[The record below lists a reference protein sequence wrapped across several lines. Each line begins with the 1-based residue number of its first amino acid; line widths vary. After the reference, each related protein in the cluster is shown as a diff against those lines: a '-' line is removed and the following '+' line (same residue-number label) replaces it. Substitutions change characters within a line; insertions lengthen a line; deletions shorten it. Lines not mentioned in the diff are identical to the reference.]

1 MADISEFRDQ
11 CQQMIGQLQVQIEN
25 LGVDISQSREQNS
38 RSDLSLISPLGL
50 PRPVIYEEQRAES
63 TRASDTDFKRSR
75 PRYGGDEELS
85 SNQSREGL
93 YYISR
98 QTNEVPSD
106 GFVDQ
111 SNCEV
116 TPQIRN
122 TSSVGTSVPSRVP
135 LSVTTKSVP
144 SSMAGT
150 NLVQTNVQPPAPR
163 HVSFNH
169 PKPRI
174 LRREREPDKF
184 DGKSV
189 DWQDYIVHFEQTAQ
203 WNDWDDE
210 SKAQQLCMCLR
221 GTAQK
226 LLGDAK
232 SNVLADYTSLKDMLS
247 KRFAPKERITAY
259 RCEFNS
265 RIRRKSESIQDY
277 GYALRR
283 LVRLA
288 YPDLEKT
295 EDLAIDQ
302 FIRGLG
308 NFDVQ
313 KRVQFSHPTTLE
325 SAIALAIEYEAF
337 VGSMST
343 EVRKPK
349 EQTEEHAAAIQ
360 SVKRSDKNDKGN
372 TENVK
377 AQVRNPGCG
386 TERRPSIKVNPIKQ
400 NGLFASVKVG
410 LNKGSFLLD
419 TGAVVSCV
427 SKAKLDEFNI
437 DELKVQDILTSL
449 TTAGGQEL
457 KVHGQ
462 VTLEFFIQGIP
473 FTHDFVIAELDDLEG
488 ILGIDF
494 LEANEAQINI
504 SKSLLIMPDDSTIK
518 LHKQQNK
525 HCALIRLSDR
535 LVLPANTESVFQI
548 KVPKNIKEEDMLVEP
563 NARLVRN
570 GILIST
576 ALVNTTKRKVAISAI
591 NCRDRDVTLKR
602 NKVVGSIQTVKTIS
616 DSVSV
621 NNLDNL
627 SELPEHLTDTGN
639 TKPVKIPPRRVPIK
653 QREIIEQ
660 ELEKMLQNDVIEPSC
675 SPWSAP
681 VTLCLKKDSTWRF
694 CIDYRVLNLHT
705 LKDSYPLPR
714 IDSSLDSLGN
724 NKWFSTIDLASGY
737 WQVLVDEKDRPKTAF
752 SCHKGLFQFKV
763 MPFGL
768 CNAPS
773 CFERLMDIVLKGYQ
787 WERCMCYLDDVIIFG
802 PTFEKALE
810 NLDLVFDRFRKASL
824 KLKPK
829 KCFLFQHQVL
839 YLGHLVSDK
848 GIACDPAKI
857 ESVSD
862 WPVPKNVNEVRSFLG
877 LAGYYRRFIPSF
889 SEIAS
894 PMTNLTKK
902 GLKFL
907 WDQDCQNAFEVLKE
921 KLISAPILS
930 YPIGDGEFILD
941 TDASG
946 HAIGAVLS
954 QVQDGEEK
962 VIAYASRMLSDTQQ
976 KYCTTYRELL
986 AVITFVK
993 YFRHYLLGQQF
1004 RIRTDHASLI
1014 WLKNFKHPEGMVA
1027 RWISVLDTYDYEI
1040 EYRKGTQHTNADV
1053 LSRKPYRLCK
1063 RSDCPACD
1071 KNQVGQSCDNPD
1083 KCLLAPIRPGN
1094 SDLDETIPYVE
1105 DDSDNEGEPDLPQIS
1120 NWLRVWTSEEKV
1132 SWQDNDPD
1140 ISKIVNMLG
1149 EFDEKPGKE
1158 VVSGCS
1164 YGIRNLWSVWE
1175 SLLIEN
1181 GLLYYRIE
1189 TDNEENLVLVAPTE
1203 IRNQIMKEFHNSVIS
1218 GHLGRDRTI
1227 RAIKNRFY
1235 WPGMTSDISSW
1246 VRECIVCAKAKP
1258 GPGIGRFPLQ
1268 QSLVGCPFDRIGVD
1282 IVGPCPI
1289 TENENEYLIVVQDY
1303 FTKWTEAFAVK
1314 NHNALTVADKLVS
1327 EIFCR
1332 NNWDDLL
1339 PYLLM
1344 AYRATENDS
1353 TGVSPHKM
1361 LTGREMVYPL
1371 DIMAGNP
1378 STVHTPCPVEYVQWL
1393 NYSFRKTFNFA
1404 REKLSKAATRQ
1415 KKSYDRGLKPRQ
1427 YEENDF
1433 VFRWYPPTAGIKLG
1447 LGWRG
1452 PYKVKA
1458 KLSDVTYRIQETP
1471 TAKDI
1476 VVHVDHLKP
1485 HFGNVPVTW
1494 LPPEI
1499 EDEIQSDESDI
1510 EPPLL
1515 DFHLSFDETHE
1526 TENDIPLIIDV
1537 NPCTPSPQRTRCGR
1551 TVKKPTNM
1559 AEERPVFKK
1568 GYICPVA
1575 TCGQGPFS
1583 VFRQYQRHWHRKH
1596 VREVKEFSCIGCN
1609 DSFPRRHHVKE
1620 HLISFHHFTPRHAI
1634 LIMPSLQSTITVNLK
1649 YVKPGKCLP
1658 PLWEDSTNIEVAMI
1672 QEEEEVYE
1680 DAQEYVQPQ
1689 EYVEYGEGVPRD
1701 MEYELVEESGGCL
1714 VLLPYLLSEASENKD
1729 EAPTFHQPSEK
1740 SKAHCSTTA
1749 QVYSAIAIPTASA
1762 DELVSIENEE
1772 QA

>member
-232 SNVLADYTSLKDMLS
+232 SNIW
-247 KRFAPKERITAY
+247 R
-259 RCEFNS
+259 
-265 RIRRKSESIQDY
+265 
-277 GYALRR
+277 
-283 LVRLA
+283 
-288 YPDLEKT
+288 KT

-377 AQVRNPGCG
+377 AQFKQGKPEFRVRNPGCG

-427 SKAKLDEFNI
+427 SKAKLGEFNI
-437 DELKVQDILTSL
+437 DELKGQDILTPL

-488 ILGIDF
+488 ILGIDL
-494 LEANEAQINI
+494 LEANEAQINY

-535 LVLPANTESVFQI
+535 HVLPPNTESVFQI

-576 ALVNTTKRKVAISAI
+576 ALVNTNKRKVAISAI

-627 SELPEHLTDTGN
+627 SELPEHLTGLIDRVSSKMTESQKQDLSKLVIKYQDIFLGPDGKLGKTDIVRHTIDTGN

-660 ELEKMLQNDVIEPSC
+660 ELEKILQNDVIEPSC

-681 VTLCLKKDSTWRF
+681 VTLCLKKD
-694 CIDYRVLNLHT
+694 
-705 LKDSYPLPR
+705 
-714 IDSSLDSLGN
+714 
-724 NKWFSTIDLASGY
+724 
-737 WQVLVDEKDRPKTAF
+737 
-752 SCHKGLFQFKV
+752 
-763 MPFGL
+763 
-768 CNAPS
+768 
-773 CFERLMDIVLKGYQ
+773 
-787 WERCMCYLDDVIIFG
+787 
-802 PTFEKALE
+802 
-810 NLDLVFDRFRKASL
+810 
-824 KLKPK
+824 
-829 KCFLFQHQVL
+829 
-839 YLGHLVSDK
+839 
-848 GIACDPAKI
+848 
-857 ESVSD
+857 
-862 WPVPKNVNEVRSFLG
+862 
-877 LAGYYRRFIPSF
+877 
-889 SEIAS
+889 
-894 PMTNLTKK
+894 
-902 GLKFL
+902 
-907 WDQDCQNAFEVLKE
+907 
-921 KLISAPILS
+921 
-930 YPIGDGEFILD
+930 
-941 TDASG
+941 
-946 HAIGAVLS
+946 
-954 QVQDGEEK
+954 
-962 VIAYASRMLSDTQQ
+962 
-976 KYCTTYRELL
+976 
-986 AVITFVK
+986 
-993 YFRHYLLGQQF
+993 
-1004 RIRTDHASLI
+1004 
-1014 WLKNFKHPEGMVA
+1014 
-1027 RWISVLDTYDYEI
+1027 
-1040 EYRKGTQHTNADV
+1040 
-1053 LSRKPYRLCK
+1053 
-1063 RSDCPACD
+1063 
-1071 KNQVGQSCDNPD
+1071 
-1083 KCLLAPIRPGN
+1083 
-1094 SDLDETIPYVE
+1094 
-1105 DDSDNEGEPDLPQIS
+1105 
-1120 NWLRVWTSEEKV
+1120 
-1132 SWQDNDPD
+1132 
-1140 ISKIVNMLG
+1140 
-1149 EFDEKPGKE
+1149 
-1158 VVSGCS
+1158 
-1164 YGIRNLWSVWE
+1164 
-1175 SLLIEN
+1175 
-1181 GLLYYRIE
+1181 
-1189 TDNEENLVLVAPTE
+1189 
-1203 IRNQIMKEFHNSVIS
+1203 
-1218 GHLGRDRTI
+1218 
-1227 RAIKNRFY
+1227 
-1235 WPGMTSDISSW
+1235 
-1246 VRECIVCAKAKP
+1246 
-1258 GPGIGRFPLQ
+1258 
-1268 QSLVGCPFDRIGVD
+1268 
-1282 IVGPCPI
+1282 
-1289 TENENEYLIVVQDY
+1289 
-1303 FTKWTEAFAVK
+1303 
-1314 NHNALTVADKLVS
+1314 
-1327 EIFCR
+1327 
-1332 NNWDDLL
+1332 
-1339 PYLLM
+1339 
-1344 AYRATENDS
+1344 
-1353 TGVSPHKM
+1353 
-1361 LTGREMVYPL
+1361 
-1371 DIMAGNP
+1371 
-1378 STVHTPCPVEYVQWL
+1378 
-1393 NYSFRKTFNFA
+1393 
-1404 REKLSKAATRQ
+1404 
-1415 KKSYDRGLKPRQ
+1415 
-1427 YEENDF
+1427 
-1433 VFRWYPPTAGIKLG
+1433 
-1447 LGWRG
+1447 
-1452 PYKVKA
+1452 
-1458 KLSDVTYRIQETP
+1458 
-1471 TAKDI
+1471 
-1476 VVHVDHLKP
+1476 
-1485 HFGNVPVTW
+1485 
-1494 LPPEI
+1494 
-1499 EDEIQSDESDI
+1499 
-1510 EPPLL
+1510 
-1515 DFHLSFDETHE
+1515 
-1526 TENDIPLIIDV
+1526 
-1537 NPCTPSPQRTRCGR
+1537 
-1551 TVKKPTNM
+1551 
-1559 AEERPVFKK
+1559 
-1568 GYICPVA
+1568 
-1575 TCGQGPFS
+1575 
-1583 VFRQYQRHWHRKH
+1583 
-1596 VREVKEFSCIGCN
+1596 
-1609 DSFPRRHHVKE
+1609 
-1620 HLISFHHFTPRHAI
+1620 
-1634 LIMPSLQSTITVNLK
+1634 
-1649 YVKPGKCLP
+1649 
-1658 PLWEDSTNIEVAMI
+1658 
-1672 QEEEEVYE
+1672 
-1680 DAQEYVQPQ
+1680 
-1689 EYVEYGEGVPRD
+1689 
-1701 MEYELVEESGGCL
+1701 
-1714 VLLPYLLSEASENKD
+1714 
-1729 EAPTFHQPSEK
+1729 
-1740 SKAHCSTTA
+1740 
-1749 QVYSAIAIPTASA
+1749 
-1762 DELVSIENEE
+1762 
-1772 QA
+1772 

>member
-1 MADISEFRDQ
+1 MK
-11 CQQMIGQLQVQIEN
+11 N
-25 LGVDISQSREQNS
+25 REPNQPE
-38 RSDLSLISPLGL
+38 RLILILRG
-50 PRPVIYEEQRAES
+50 
-63 TRASDTDFKRSR
+63 SR

-111 SNCEV
+111 NNCEV

-144 SSMAGT
+144 SSMAST

-377 AQVRNPGCG
+377 AQSDLSEVTRTIMNCFEQLSKKIEEINKTIPLQCTKCNRVRNPGCG
-386 TERRPSIKVNPIKQ
+386 TQIRPSIKVNPIKQ

-621 NNLDNL
+621 NKLNNL
-627 SELPEHLTDTGN
+627 SELPEHLTGLIDRVSSKMTESQKQDLSKLVIKYQDIFLGPDGKLGKTDIVRHTIDTGN

-694 CIDYRVLNLHT
+694 
-705 LKDSYPLPR
+705 S
-714 IDSSLDSLGN
+714 
-724 NKWFSTIDLASGY
+724 
-737 WQVLVDEKDRPKTAF
+737 
-752 SCHKGLFQFKV
+752 
-763 MPFGL
+763 
-768 CNAPS
+768 
-773 CFERLMDIVLKGYQ
+773 
-787 WERCMCYLDDVIIFG
+787 
-802 PTFEKALE
+802 
-810 NLDLVFDRFRKASL
+810 
-824 KLKPK
+824 
-829 KCFLFQHQVL
+829 
-839 YLGHLVSDK
+839 
-848 GIACDPAKI
+848 
-857 ESVSD
+857 
-862 WPVPKNVNEVRSFLG
+862 
-877 LAGYYRRFIPSF
+877 
-889 SEIAS
+889 
-894 PMTNLTKK
+894 
-902 GLKFL
+902 
-907 WDQDCQNAFEVLKE
+907 
-921 KLISAPILS
+921 
-930 YPIGDGEFILD
+930 
-941 TDASG
+941 
-946 HAIGAVLS
+946 
-954 QVQDGEEK
+954 
-962 VIAYASRMLSDTQQ
+962 
-976 KYCTTYRELL
+976 
-986 AVITFVK
+986 
-993 YFRHYLLGQQF
+993 
-1004 RIRTDHASLI
+1004 
-1014 WLKNFKHPEGMVA
+1014 
-1027 RWISVLDTYDYEI
+1027 
-1040 EYRKGTQHTNADV
+1040 
-1053 LSRKPYRLCK
+1053 
-1063 RSDCPACD
+1063 
-1071 KNQVGQSCDNPD
+1071 
-1083 KCLLAPIRPGN
+1083 PIRPGN

-1105 DDSDNEGEPDLPQIS
+1105 DDSDNEGELELPQIS

-1189 TDNEENLVLVAPTE
+1189 TDNGENLVLVAPTE

-1258 GPGIGRFPLQ
+1258 GPGVGRFPLQ

-1327 EIFCR
+1327 EIFCRFGMPLQIHSDQGREFESILFQAVCDKLGIDKTRTTPYRPQSDGLVERFNRTLQKMLSMFVNKFR

-1526 TENDIPLIIDV
+1526 TENDIPLNIDV
-1537 NPCTPSPQRTRCGR
+1537 NPCTPSPRRTRCGR
-1551 TVKKPTNM
+1551 TVKKPTKYS
-1559 AEERPVFKK
+1559 P
-1568 GYICPVA
+1568 
-1575 TCGQGPFS
+1575 
-1583 VFRQYQRHWHRKH
+1583 
-1596 VREVKEFSCIGCN
+1596 CI
-1609 DSFPRRHHVKE
+1609 
-1620 HLISFHHFTPRHAI
+1620 
-1634 LIMPSLQSTITVNLK
+1634 
-1649 YVKPGKCLP
+1649 
-1658 PLWEDSTNIEVAMI
+1658 
-1672 QEEEEVYE
+1672 
-1680 DAQEYVQPQ
+1680 
-1689 EYVEYGEGVPRD
+1689 
-1701 MEYELVEESGGCL
+1701 
-1714 VLLPYLLSEASENKD
+1714 
-1729 EAPTFHQPSEK
+1729 
-1740 SKAHCSTTA
+1740 
-1749 QVYSAIAIPTASA
+1749 
-1762 DELVSIENEE
+1762 
-1772 QA
+1772 